1 MLVFEDAVVLL
12 KVEGH
17 LGDPWRDEFEQVLD
31 DLLRLVL
38 EKHLEVLNDHLTRTV
53 ALDADSEDVLFDLGH
68 RRLPHQ
74 LFILLAEHPL
84 HLVFKL
90 RVLLQIL
97 ANTHQLRWLL

>member
-1 MLVFEDAVVLL
+1 MLVFEDIVVLL

-17 LGDPWRDEFEQVLD
+17 LGDPWRDEFEQELD

-38 EKHLEVLNDHLTRTV
+38 EEHLEVLNDHLARTV
-53 ALDADSEDVLFDLGH
+53 ALDADGEDVLFDLGH
-68 RRLPHQ
+68 WRLPHQ
-74 LFILLAEHPL
+74 LFILLSEHPF

-97 ANTHQLRWLL
+97 ANTHQLR